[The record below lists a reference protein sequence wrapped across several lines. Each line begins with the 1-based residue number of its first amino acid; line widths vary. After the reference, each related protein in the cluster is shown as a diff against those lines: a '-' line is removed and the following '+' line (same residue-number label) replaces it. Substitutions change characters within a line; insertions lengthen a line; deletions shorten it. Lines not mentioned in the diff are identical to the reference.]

1 MASNRTGE
9 RHKVLVTGGTGIL
22 GRQFVPRL
30 LEAGFDVHSIALD
43 TWPDAPCPHYVCDLL
58 SFGEAVEALAGFPTV
73 LHLAAVH
80 AEGRRT
86 PATTFHENVATT
98 FNLFHAAAL
107 LGVPRV
113 VWASSCHTGG
123 GRWSRE
129 HTPATVPL
137 IESDHHETGD
147 TYGLSK
153 IVGETIAA
161 HTRAWKGTSF
171 VALRYGYVYAPTEY
185 ERVRARWADPEY
197 WAHSLWNYVDAR
209 DAFEVTRRALLT
221 ELSGSHV
228 VYVTAADQS
237 MNVPTRQLVADHLP
251 GTVVDPDLPEYGSL
265 MSLETSRKLFDFV
278 PRHSWR
284 EALSADAA

>member
-1 MASNRTGE
+1 MADGRTGKPQ
-9 RHKVLVTGGTGIL
+9 KVLVTGGSGIL

-30 LEAGFDVHSIALD
+30 LEAGLEVQSIALD
-43 TWPDAPCPHYVCDLL
+43 PWPDAPCPHYVCDLE
-58 SFGEAVEALAGFPTV
+58 SFGETMEALQGFPTV

-86 PATTFHENVATT
+86 PATTFHENVVTT
-98 FNLFHAAAL
+98 FNVFQAAAL
-107 LGVPRV
+107 LGVARV

-123 GRWSRE
+123 GRWSRS
-129 HTPATVPL
+129 HTPVSVPL
-137 IESDHHETGD
+137 SEADHHETGD

-161 HTRAWKGTSF
+161 HTRAWNGTSF
-171 VALRYGYVYAPTEY
+171 VALRYGYVYAPDEY
-185 ERVRARWADPEY
+185 ERVRARWDDAEY

-209 DAFEVTRRALLT
+209 DAFEVTRRALT
-221 ELSGSHV
+221 SDVSGSHV

-237 MNVPTRQLVADHLP
+237 MNVPTRELVAEHLP
-251 GTVVDPDLPEYGSL
+251 GTTVHPDLAEYGSL
-265 MSLETSRKLFDFV
+265 MSLETSRRLFDFV

-284 EALSADAA
+284 EALTVT